1 MWAKLYGFTFS
12 SPSHNVFVFMKGS
25 GDASRRCSLSGPSYF
40 QRERVTMSSS
50 KLHLEWM
57 KNTRAPPGLQLMRY
71 RELRQAHNLKR
82 WILRAQ
88 NYAIYLARLMCLFMY
103 ERLSVHRRLPDH
115 HFSTLIP
122 QLSSFHLSVRV
133 KWKSEVLHFRSFSP
147 FTEQGRTLFAVLDV
161 CRDDGWNRYVPAKH
175 IVSV

>member
-1 MWAKLYGFTFS
+1 MPRDDVL
-12 SPSHNVFVFMKGS
+12 
-25 GDASRRCSLSGPSYF
+25 SLVRAIF
-40 QRERVTMSSS
+40 QRGARHDAVQQTSSGVNEEYART
-50 KLHLEWM
+50 LR
-57 KNTRAPPGLQLMRY
+57 NY
-71 RELRQAHNLKR
+71 RSCVIMNWGRAHNLKR

-122 QLSSFHLSVRV
+122 QLSSFHRSVRV

-147 FTEQGRTLFAVLDV
+147 FTEQGRTLFAVLDMCAV
-161 CRDDGWNRYVPAKH
+161 TMARTVTFPRS
-175 IVSV
+175 I